1 MRHRIERAGDL
12 QPRRGRLDPKVT
24 AIESEVAV
32 LEEAPGNPRGT
43 IVSMPG
49 APVPARIEVPRWVQL
64 VGLPLLLLLVWAVAG
79 AVRHAVF
86 IFLVALLIALL
97 LNPLVRAIGRLWL
110 PRGLAVAIV
119 YLTFAAVVALTIL
132 ALATVVVQQTRH
144 ASNRIDNYF
153 TVEGGRPPATGATQD
168 LARLQHWLDAHHLRQ
183 VRVQKQGQKFLTSIG
198 TKDVEKY
205 TTKAL
210 NWAEGAGLAVFSL
223 LFTVLLVVVVS
234 IYMLLDMP
242 RLAAAVDRR
251 FPPVPESPPLVTRM
265 ERALANYVKGQLA
278 LSLII
283 GTSSGVGIWV
293 LGMAG
298 LMPNGGRYAL
308 LFGVWAGITEL
319 IPYVGP
325 WLGAAPPVLYAL
337 VQHPLSALWVAL
349 LFLGIQQLEGHVV
362 VPKVMGH
369 SLRLHPL
376 LVIFGLLAGGEI
388 YGFPGILVAL
398 PLLAAA
404 RAVWEFFSERIAFAR
419 WPPDGSVDEG
429 LELEVVGD
437 KPAQPLA
444 R

>member
-1 MRHRIERAGDL
+1 MGHL
-12 QPRRGRLDPKVT
+12 QPSRRGLEPVVVG
-24 AIESEVAV
+24 IEGEIPVG
-32 LEEAPGNPRGT
+32 EEARDT
-43 IVSMPG
+43 IVFMPG
-49 APVPARIEVPRWVQL
+49 APAPPRIEIPRWVQL
-64 VGLPLLLLLVWAVAG
+64 VGLPLLLVFAWVVAG
-79 AVRHAVF
+79 AVRHVVF

-97 LNPLVRAIGRLWL
+97 LNPLVRGLGRVWI

-119 YLTFAAVVALTIL
+119 YLSFAAVVALAIL

-144 ASNRIDNYF
+144 ASHRIDAYF
-153 TVEGGRPPATGATQD
+153 TVESGRLHETGATHD
-168 LARLQHWLDAHHLRQ
+168 LARFQVWLDTHHLKQ
-183 VRVQKQGQKFLTSIG
+183 VKVQKQGQKFLTSVG

-210 NWAEGAGLAVFSL
+210 NWAEGAGLAVVGL
-223 LFTVLLVVVVS
+223 LFSVVLVVVIS
-234 IYMLLDMP
+234 IYMLLDMD
-242 RLAAAVDRR
+242 RLTAKIDRR
-251 FPPVPESPPLVTRM
+251 FPPAPGSVPLVQRM
-265 ERALANYVKGQLA
+265 EQALASYVKGQFA
-278 LSLII
+278 LSVII
-283 GTSSGVGIWV
+283 GASAGIGLWALDMV
-293 LGMAG
+293 G
-298 LMPNGGRYAL
+298 LMPNGGKYAAA
-308 LFGVWAGITEL
+308 FGAFAGIAEL

-404 RAVWEFFSERIAFAR
+404 RAAWEFFSERVELAA
-419 WPPDGSVDEG
+419 WPDDEPVADAVG
-429 LELEVVGD
+429 LEVVPEN
-437 KPAQPLA
+437 PAAPIA